1 MDLSEVQQHI
11 RAIKQERRAANSNA
25 SEQQQEIDDE
35 NLELDLE
42 EFMAFLGK
50 EMQENEVKEELVEA
64 YRKFCGLDEL
74 NGGITLQQLQDTMMA
89 YGEKRLTPQEFE
101 LLF

>member
-1 MDLSEVQQHI
+1 
-11 RAIKQERRAANSNA
+11 
-25 SEQQQEIDDE
+25 
-35 NLELDLE
+35 
-42 EFMAFLGK
+42 MAFLGK

-64 YRKFCGLDEL
+64 YRKFCGGDEL

-101 LLF
+101 LLFQETDYDNDGLINFEDFVRMMMSK